1 MIQEVPLV
9 RNVVVGAD
17 AANEQLLF
25 VWHIIDAWVNKLRKC
40 FICILKRLRG
50 DFEMYMSAGSH
61 IQMAPQS
68 TVNTSQSIH
77 SQDSNMSTG
86 NVKMRILPYPRKS
99 TKQLRQFV

>member
-1 MIQEVPLV
+1 MIQEDPLV

-25 VWHIIDAWVNKLRKC
+25 VWHIIDAW
-40 FICILKRLRG
+40 
-50 DFEMYMSAGSH
+50 MSAGSH